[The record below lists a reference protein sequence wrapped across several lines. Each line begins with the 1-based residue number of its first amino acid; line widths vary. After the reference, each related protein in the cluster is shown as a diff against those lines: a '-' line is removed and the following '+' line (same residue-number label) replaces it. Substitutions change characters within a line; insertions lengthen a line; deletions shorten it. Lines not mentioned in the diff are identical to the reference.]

1 MLNTGLAQNN
11 QLDRHI
17 IVPDPPRA
25 GKHLHYHD
33 LLMMM
38 QCSKLTSCVAVQGW
52 QVPSD
57 LKALHEWMGRMS
69 ERDSWKKTYYTEQYV
84 RDGWNLKVKM
94 MSEDK

>member
-1 MLNTGLAQNN
+1 MAE
-11 QLDRHI
+11 
-17 IVPDPPRA
+17 
-25 GKHLHYHD
+25 LH
-33 LLMMM
+33 
-38 QCSKLTSCVAVQGW
+38 VQGW

>member
-1 MLNTGLAQNN
+1 MAGL
-11 QLDRHI
+11 H
-17 IVPDPPRA
+17 
-25 GKHLHYHD
+25 
-33 LLMMM
+33 
-38 QCSKLTSCVAVQGW
+38 VQGW

-84 RDGWNLKVKM
+84 RDGWNLKVKT